1 MDYGI
6 YKLNKREI
14 LKYTLIYL
22 VFSTAIAYTFYDSI
36 AAFLVMLP
44 LGTMYFRQVRKVL
57 AGKRKDKLRRQFQDM
72 IDSVSS
78 SLSAGYSVEN
88 SFYEARKDMRRLYGN
103 DSLIAAE
110 LDHFFSLIDTGRTP
124 ELILSDF
131 GDRTDV
137 EDIRDFAEIFV
148 LAKRNGGDFNEII
161 GKTVKV
167 MKEKDETEREIAVI
181 LTGRRYE
188 QRLMCVI
195 PFAIILY
202 LRISS
207 PDFLSVLYHNIFGVA
222 VMTLCLGIYGLS
234 YGMSERIT
242 DIRV

>member
-1 MDYGI
+1 MDYSI

-14 LKYTLIYL
+14 IKYTLIYL
-22 VFSTAIAYTFYDSI
+22 VLSTAIAYAFYDSA

-44 LGTMYFRQVRKVL
+44 LGVLYFKQVRKVL

-88 SFYEARKDMRRLYGN
+88 SFYEARKDMRRLYGK
-103 DSLIAAE
+103 DSLITAE
-110 LDHFFSLIDTGRTP
+110 LDYFFSLLDTGTTP

-131 GDRTDV
+131 GNRVDV
-137 EDIRDFAEIFV
+137 EDISDFSEIFV
-148 LAKRNGGDFNEII
+148 LAKRNGGDFNDII

-207 PDFLSVLYHNIFGVA
+207 SDFLSVLYHNIFGVT
-222 VMTLCLGIYGLS
+222 VMTLCLVIYGLS

>member
-1 MDYGI
+1 MDYSI

-14 LKYTLIYL
+14 LKYTLIYMVL
-22 VFSTAIAYTFYDSI
+22 STAIAYAFYDSA

-44 LGTMYFRQVRKVL
+44 LGVLYFKRVRKVL

-88 SFYEARKDMRRLYGN
+88 SFYEARKDMRRLYGK
-103 DSLIAAE
+103 DSLITAE
-110 LDHFFSLIDTGRTP
+110 LDYFFSLLDTGTTP
-124 ELILSDF
+124 ESILSDF
-131 GDRTDV
+131 GNRADV
-137 EDIRDFAEIFV
+137 EDISDFAEIFV
-148 LAKRNGGDFNEII
+148 LAKRNGGDFNDII

-207 PDFLSVLYHNIFGVA
+207 SDFLSVLYHNIFGVT
-222 VMTLCLGIYGLS
+222 VMTLCLVIYGLS

>member
-1 MDYGI
+1 MDYKI
-6 YKLNKREI
+6 YKPEKRE
-14 LKYTLIYL
+14 LFKYTLIYL
-22 VFSTAIAYTFYDSI
+22 ILITAIAYTFYDSMT
-36 AAFLVMLP
+36 AFVIMLP
-44 LGTMYFRQVRKVL
+44 LGVLYFKQIGKIL

-110 LDHFFSLIDTGRTP
+110 LDHFFSLLDTGATP

-131 GDRTDV
+131 GNRADI
-137 EDIRDFAEIFV
+137 EDISDFAEIFV

-167 MKEKDETEREIAVI
+167 MKEKDETEKEIAVI

-188 QRLMCVI
+188 QRLMCII

-207 PDFLSVLYHNIFGVA
+207 ADYLSVLYHNIFGVT
-222 VMTLCLGIYGLS
+222 VMTLCLVIYGLS
-234 YGMSERIT
+234 YYLSERMT

>member
-1 MDYGI
+1 MNNE
-6 YKLNKREI
+6 KQAL
-14 LKYTLIYL
+14 
-22 VFSTAIAYTFYDSI
+22 
-36 AAFLVMLP
+36 
-44 LGTMYFRQVRKVL
+44 L
-57 AGKRKDKLRRQFQDM
+57 AVHDLD
-72 IDSVSS
+72 
-78 SLSAGYSVEN
+78 VE
-88 SFYEARKDMRRLYGN
+88 F
-103 DSLIAAE
+103 
-110 LDHFFSLIDTGRTP
+110 H
-124 ELILSDF
+124 SDF

>member
-1 MDYGI
+1 MDYSI

-14 LKYTLIYL
+14 LKYTLLYL
-22 VFSTAIAYTFYDSI
+22 VLSTAIAYAFYDS
-36 AAFLVMLP
+36 ASAFIVMLP
-44 LGTMYFRQVRKVL
+44 LGVLYFRQVRKVL

-88 SFYEARKDMRRLYGN
+88 SFYEARKDMRRLYGK

-110 LDHFFSLIDTGRTP
+110 LDYFFSLLDMGTTP

-131 GDRTDV
+131 GNRADV
-137 EDIRDFAEIFV
+137 EDISDFAEIFV
-148 LAKRNGGDFNEII
+148 LAKKNGGDFNEII

-207 PDFLSVLYHNIFGVA
+207 SGFLSVLYHNIFGVT

-234 YGMSERIT
+234 YVMSERIT